1 MQQPGSS
8 LGHYRIIRVLG
19 SGGMGE
25 VYEAEDTRL
34 KRRVALK
41 ILPSETA
48 EDPARRTRFQ
58 REAEAVAA
66 LNHPNIVT
74 LYSVEEAS
82 GTTFLTME
90 VVDGR
95 TLEAVVPPEG
105 LPLPAVLTYAIP
117 IVDAVATA
125 HQRGIVHRDLK
136 PANVMLTSDGRVKVL
151 DFGIAKLVHDAADPG
166 AATATFSGSAAAE
179 GFTGFGQLLGTAAY
193 MSPEQ
198 AQGLPA
204 DHRSDIFSLGV
215 LLYEMAT
222 GVRPF
227 RGDTQMSVLAS
238 IVKDD
243 PPAIRTI
250 RRGIPSAFERLVTEC
265 LDKNPDNRPQS
276 GIEVRNRLGALAVSR
291 RRPRW
296 LVAAAVTAL
305 AVIAAAAVYFARRSS
320 ESDAALPGTP
330 TFTRIT
336 FEPGTRDS
344 PSLSPDGRDIVYA
357 SQPTPGH
364 FELSLRR
371 ADGSGPVV
379 DVNRGSGTQLD
390 APAFSPDGRQIAFV
404 SWRDNSEGL
413 FVMDRDG
420 GNVRRIVNGAFD
432 PSWTPD
438 GREIVYST
446 ESGQDPDGREA
457 PCELWIV
464 TVATGQ
470 TRRLTGTDAIDP
482 NVSPDGRFVA
492 FWALPVN
499 QSGNQF
505 AGGNRDIW
513 VQPLAGGP
521 RVRITDSESTDWSP
535 AWSADG
541 RYLYFSSDRSGTMNI
556 WRVAVDPA
564 TGAPKG
570 APIAITAPASY
581 VSEITVGKDGTVAY
595 GAFDFDTA
603 IKSIAFDPA
612 AAVVVGSA
620 RTVVTGRRSWLHPD
634 VSADGRSLTM
644 RSFRGQED
652 VWVVNV
658 DGSGLRQVTDD
669 AARDRGSRWAPD
681 GSLLFYSNRGGGY
694 EFWTIHADGTGA
706 RQLTHGDWAL
716 NYPLPS
722 HDGRWVAGTDP
733 NTNEQLIFDARDWS
747 KPPQRLPAS
756 PGKGQTYL
764 RDWSPDDRRL
774 VAADTSNHI
783 WIFDLESRAWEP
795 AGAGALP
802 RWLPDGRRLLAVSRG
817 HIVVIDPETKQTT
830 DVYSEAGRYVGAV
843 ALTRDGRQ
851 LYFTSALTQSDIWT
865 MRFRR

>member
-1 MQQPGSS
+1 
-8 LGHYRIIRVLG
+8 
-19 SGGMGE
+19 MGE

-41 ILPSETA
+41 ILPGETA
-48 EDPARRTRFQ
+48 QDPSRRARFH

-74 LYSVEEAS
+74 IYSVEEAS
-82 GTTFLTME
+82 GIAFLAME

-95 TLEAVVPPEG
+95 TLDAVIPPTG
-105 LPLPAVLTYAIP
+105 LTFPMLLRYAIP
-117 IVDAVATA
+117 LVDAVAAA

-136 PANVMLTSDGRVKVL
+136 PANVMVTADGRVKVL
-151 DFGIAKLVHDAADPG
+151 DFGIAKLAHDSTDPA
-166 AATATFSGSAAAE
+166 AATATASAVP
-179 GFTGFGQLLGTAAY
+179 GLTGFGQVLGTAAY

-227 RGDTQMSVLAS
+227 RGDTQLSLLAS

-243 PPAIRTI
+243 PPAMGTVRKA
-250 RRGIPSAFERLVTEC
+250 IPSRFERLVSEC
-265 LDKNPDNRPQS
+265 LAKSPDRRPQS
-276 GIEVRNRLGALAVSR
+276 AAELRTRLTALSTATS
-291 RRPRW
+291 PRW
-296 LVAAAVTAL
+296 VRIAVVGAALGVLIAAAVH
-305 AVIAAAAVYFARRSS
+305 FGRRSS
-320 ESDAALPGTP
+320 EATDALPGTP
-330 TFTRIT
+330 TFTRIS
-336 FEPGTRDS
+336 FEPGIRDS

-357 SQPTPGH
+357 SQPRAGQY
-364 FELSLRR
+364 ELSLRR
-371 ADGSGPVV
+371 VDGSGPVV
-379 DVNRGSGTQLD
+379 NLNHETGTPLD

-413 FVMDRDG
+413 FLMDRDG

-432 PSWTPD
+432 PSWLPD

-457 PCELWIV
+457 PCALWIV
-464 TVATGQ
+464 NVATGQ

-482 NVSPDGRFVA
+482 DVSPDGRFVA

-499 QSGNQF
+499 ESGNQF

-513 VQPLAGGP
+513 VQPIAGGP
-521 RVRITDSESTDWSP
+521 RVRITDSESSDWSP

-556 WRVAVDPA
+556 WRVAIDPA
-564 TGAPKG
+564 TGEPKG
-570 APIAITAPASY
+570 QPIAITAPASY
-581 VSEITVGKDGTVAY
+581 VSEITVGKDGTLAY
-595 GAFDFDTA
+595 SAFDFDTA
-603 IKSIAFDPA
+603 IKAIDFDPA
-612 AAVVVGSA
+612 AGAVIGAA
-620 RTVVTGRRSWLHPD
+620 RTVVTGRRAWLHPD
-634 VSADGRSLTM
+634 VSPDGRTLTM

-681 GSLLFYSNRGGGY
+681 GSLVFYSSRGGTY
-694 EFWTIHADGTGA
+694 QFWSIHADGTGA

-733 NTNEQLIFDARDWS
+733 NTNEQMIFDANDWAT
-747 KPPQRLPAS
+747 PPERLPAP

-774 VAADTSNHI
+774 AAADTTNHL
-783 WIFDLESRAWEP
+783 WIFDRDSRAWEA
-795 AGAGALP
+795 AGTGVLP
-802 RWLPDGRRLLAVSRG
+802 RWLPDGRRLLVSSRG
-817 HIVVIDPETKQTT
+817 HIALVDPVTKQAR
-830 DVYSEAGRYVGAV
+830 DVYSEPGRNINAV
-843 ALTRDGRQ
+843 SLTRDGRH
-851 LYFTSALTQSDIWT
+851 LYFTSSLTQSDIWT